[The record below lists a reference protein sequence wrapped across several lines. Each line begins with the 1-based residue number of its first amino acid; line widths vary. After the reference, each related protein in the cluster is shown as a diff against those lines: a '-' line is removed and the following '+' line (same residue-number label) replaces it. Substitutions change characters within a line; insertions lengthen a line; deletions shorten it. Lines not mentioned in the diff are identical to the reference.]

1 MEARIRSRRGFTNQP
16 RTIEVKNF
24 SCAPGASQ
32 WTYESTNQPIWNEG
46 ENETMVDYVTPEF
59 HKRRAKGDVIFNNMS
74 YEKLTGSA
82 AGSNY
87 HLKYNT
93 PVTPCGAIPERR
105 MPEGHCSQR
114 CVPNTVIDGIR
125 YPTEATAVSQ
135 SDVDRMIV
143 GVSTEVLSK
152 RGRSDSDLWESMAEY
167 KQTLE
172 LLQNPLN
179 RLRSLSQK
187 LLQSANG
194 SSRVL
199 LKEVSGGYLLHRY
212 GIIPLMKDIESILKS
227 LSRVTGKQRKTVRA
241 SDSRFAVAGANG
253 TFLLDVI
260 EGTWKRETRENVI
273 VRAMS
278 LDEVDLSFGS
288 NIGFSVKGLV
298 TLPWELTGYS
308 FVADWFLNV
317 GDYLG
322 AHAPAPGYKQLGS
335 CVVVQRVTSNMY
347 TYMST
352 GISLAGQSINAQ
364 LASPLTG
371 TVAMTRVSKTR
382 GPLAYPGV
390 VIKSDFKFD
399 SFTRAGDAFALL
411 AQRFIKIKTL
421 VGPQPNLSAFK
432 QKSAYKKWLNQPD
445 VVG

>member
-1 MEARIRSRRGFTNQP
+1 MERRIRSRRGFTNKP
-16 RTIEVKNF
+16 RTIEERNW
-24 SCAPGASQ
+24 SCSPGANQ
-32 WTYESTNQPIWNEG
+32 WVFASNNQPIWDEG
-46 ENETMVDYVTPEF
+46 ESETMIDSVSPDF
-59 HKRRAKGDVIFNNMS
+59 HKRRAKGEVFFNDMW
-74 YEKLTGSA
+74 YEKVTGSA
-82 AGSNY
+82 SGSTY
-87 HLKYNT
+87 HLQYNN
-93 PVTPCGAIPERR
+93 PVSPCGAVPERR
-105 MPEGHCSQR
+105 MAEGHCSQR
-114 CVPNTVIDGIR
+114 CVPNVVVDGIR
-125 YPTEATAVSQ
+125 YPIEATVVSQ
-135 SDVDRMIV
+135 SDVDRMVV

-179 RLRSLSQK
+179 RLRSLSSK

-194 SSRVL
+194 PSRVL
-199 LKEVSGGYLLHRY
+199 LKEVSGGYLLYRY

-241 SDSRFAVAGANG
+241 SDSRFAVAGSSG
-253 TFLLDVI
+253 PFLLDVI
-260 EGTWKRETRENVI
+260 EGTWKRETRDNII

-288 NIGFSVKGLV
+288 NLGFSFKGLV

-335 CVVVQRVTSNMY
+335 CVVVQRVTSNAY
-347 TYMST
+347 TYAST
-352 GISLAGQSINAQ
+352 GISPSGQSVNAQ
-364 LASPLTG
+364 MVTPLTG
-371 TVAMTRVSKTR
+371 SCAMVRISRTR
-382 GPLAYPGV
+382 GALAYPGV

-399 SFTRAGDAFALL
+399 SFTRAADAFSLL
-411 AQRFIKIKTL
+411 AQRFIKVKTL
-421 VGPQPNLSAFK
+421 VGPQPNLSAFR
-432 QKSAYKKWLNQPD
+432 QKSAYNKWLNQPD
-445 VVG
+445 VN